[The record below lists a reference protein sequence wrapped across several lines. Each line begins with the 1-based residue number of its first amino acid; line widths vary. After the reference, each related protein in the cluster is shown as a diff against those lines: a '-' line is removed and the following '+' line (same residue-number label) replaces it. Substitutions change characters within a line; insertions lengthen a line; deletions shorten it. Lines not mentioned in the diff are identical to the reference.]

1 MRRRIKLQDVREG
14 EKVMNKNLLPS
25 RFNVCQRRAR
35 DARLFRKLVLGL
47 RETFAQVP
55 YPRSQIL
62 IDFLGIHKADVYA
75 NAFDVKFANIKVCNI
90 NIKNVFFIDF
100 RPKTADKK
108 LGSVMRMASR
118 NFTKGK
124 DTSQMCKSVLRKSMM
139 AIAAAFCVA
148 STDALAQASAT
159 DVIEHYADIA
169 EAKYSDS
176 LAAASMLHESVD
188 TLLADPSHSNLER
201 ARSAWLS
208 ARIPY
213 QQTEVYRFGNAIVDD
228 WEGRVNAW
236 PLDEGLIDYVDAGYG
251 IESDENSLYTAN
263 IIANASFTVDGRTV
277 DASRITTDLL
287 QNKLQEAG
295 GIEANVAT
303 GYHAIE
309 FLLWGQDLNGTEAG
323 AGDRRYT
330 DFSLDNCT
338 NGNCDRRREYL
349 AVATDLLVSDLEEM
363 VANWNA
369 DGAAR
374 KALEEGS
381 VQNGLRTILTGMGSL
396 SYGELAGERMKLG
409 LLLGDPEEEHDCFS
423 DNTHNSHYYD
433 AVGIQNV
440 YLGTYE
446 RIDGTS
452 VTGPSISGL
461 IALQD
466 ARVND
471 ELTVDLQATIREME
485 IMVARAE
492 NGEAYDQMI
501 ASGNEE
507 GNAVVQAAIDA
518 LIKQAKSIERAIASL
533 ELGGID
539 LEGSDSLDDPDAVF
553 E

>member
-1 MRRRIKLQDVREG
+1 
-14 EKVMNKNLLPS
+14 
-25 RFNVCQRRAR
+25 
-35 DARLFRKLVLGL
+35 
-47 RETFAQVP
+47 
-55 YPRSQIL
+55 
-62 IDFLGIHKADVYA
+62 
-75 NAFDVKFANIKVCNI
+75 
-90 NIKNVFFIDF
+90 
-100 RPKTADKK
+100 
-108 LGSVMRMASR
+108 
-118 NFTKGK
+118 
-124 DTSQMCKSVLRKSMM
+124 MM
-139 AIAAAFCVA
+139 AIAVAFCAA
-148 STDALAQASAT
+148 STNALAQTSAT

-176 LAAASMLHESVD
+176 LAAANMLHESVD
-188 TLLADPSHSNLER
+188 TFLTDPSHSNLEK
-201 ARSAWLS
+201 ARSAWLA

-236 PLDEGLIDYVDAGYG
+236 PLDEGLIDYVDASYG

-263 IIANASFTVDGRTV
+263 IIANTSFTVDGRPV
-277 DASRITTDLL
+277 DAFRITADLL

-363 VANWNA
+363 VANWSA
-369 DGAAR
+369 GGAAR
-374 KALEEGS
+374 KTLEEGS
-381 VQNGLRTILTGMGSL
+381 VQEGLRTILTGMGSL

-433 AVGIQNV
+433 AVGIQNI
-440 YLGTYE
+440 YFGTYE

-452 VTGPSISGL
+452 LTGPSISGL
-461 IALQD
+461 VAQKD

-471 ELTVDLQATIREME
+471 ELTADLQATIWAME
-485 IMVARAE
+485 TMVARAE

-507 GNAVVQAAIDA
+507 GNAVVQTAIDA
-518 LIKQAKSIERAIASL
+518 LIKQAKSVERAIASL